1 LIKMGIGKIFFGVGI
16 IVIGIVIWFSL
27 FSDMLNVFIESP
39 QERYNFRETIRRF
52 QTIYFLIIILIGVG
66 FVLWG
71 SQT

>member
-1 LIKMGIGKIFFGVGI
+1 MIKMGIGKIFFGVGI

>member
-1 LIKMGIGKIFFGVGI
+1 MGIGKIFFGVGI